1 MKPSTETPASPDAHP
16 GDFINTVAQNLHEIA
31 SQDVAKLP
39 EDQFVHVF
47 LPLLARDA
55 ELPYPV
61 TMADWISIAGG
72 PCKPV
77 DVFDNATGQTLF
89 RVPPFLDYHGINP
102 VRDIHNRAAGQ
113 AAFTDIVATAA
124 KLAGL
129 HPNQAK
135 AFIEQS
141 LRERASFMNNTAVLA
156 LHVLQWNAILGR
168 YGREP
173 LYAESEKAAGAA
185 LAAKGGPVTP
195 DVYED
200 F

>member
-1 MKPSTETPASPDAHP
+1 M
-16 GDFINTVAQNLHEIA
+16 VARSLDEIS

-47 LPLLARDA
+47 LPLLAGDP

-61 TMADWISIAGG
+61 TMADWISIAGA

-89 RVPPFLDYHGINP
+89 RVPPVFDYHGINP

-113 AAFTDIVATAA
+113 GAFTDIIASAAT
-124 KLAGL
+124 LAGL

-135 AFIEQS
+135 AFVEQS
-141 LRERASFMNNTAVLA
+141 LRQRANFMNNTAA
-156 LHVLQWNAILGR
+156 LVPHVLEWNAILKR

-173 LYAESEKAAGAA
+173 LYAELERAISKA
-185 LAAKGGPVTP
+185 LAARARDPTP
-195 DVYED
+195 PDSYED